1 MPEPGA
7 HKQPHRGEAQSP
19 APQARPS
26 QRPPQARPAA
36 YPPGSW
42 STCTGLLPSLRAP
55 LRPASSCS
63 AAGKGRAPPRRRGSA
78 RLPSPPLLSARRRS
92 RPAHLGSAQPRR
104 GAARGG
110 PGGATRPA
118 GRFPHPMRAPLAAPS
133 RPFHFLGP
141 PTRAGGSAPPAAVA
155 VPRRRSAMGR
165 GLRLLLAA
173 LALLAAPAR
182 AEGGAAEEEVKIEVL
197 HLPESC
203 SPKSKKGDLLNAHYD
218 GFLASNGSKFYC
230 RWARG
235 CGGGRGAAFPEQR
248 APERAAVAFV
258 LLSSSF
264 LPLNRVQMVSEG
276 KR

>member
-1 MPEPGA
+1 
-7 HKQPHRGEAQSP
+7 
-19 APQARPS
+19 
-26 QRPPQARPAA
+26 
-36 YPPGSW
+36 
-42 STCTGLLPSLRAP
+42 
-55 LRPASSCS
+55 
-63 AAGKGRAPPRRRGSA
+63 
-78 RLPSPPLLSARRRS
+78 
-92 RPAHLGSAQPRR
+92 
-104 GAARGG
+104 
-110 PGGATRPA
+110 
-118 GRFPHPMRAPLAAPS
+118 
-133 RPFHFLGP
+133 
-141 PTRAGGSAPPAAVA
+141 
-155 VPRRRSAMGR
+155 MGR

-182 AEGGAAEEEVKIEVL
+182 AEGGAAEEEEVKIEVL